1 MGKLFKWIGIIVTI
15 VVIVAIVRNV
25 ECGVG
30 SYKVKVKKEKAD
42 TVIVVVR
49 DTIVVRE
56 PQAVKSERLRVRNY
70 KVKVKKEKAD
80 SDYSNNSNYRADETT
95 KRTKTDN
102 MGNSPLISSNFPDSV
117 NVQIPITQRV
127 YEDSTYR
134 AYVSGFDARLDSIL
148 LFPPTKYVTITAK
161 ETKSHWDIG
170 MQAGYGITPKGF
182 QPYIGIGISFNF
194 RIEDLWK

>member
-1 MGKLFKWIGIIVTI
+1 MGKLFKWIGVIVTI
-15 VVIVAIVRNV
+15 VVIVAIGWVLRGHYTVANK
-25 ECGVG
+25 
-30 SYKVKVKKEKAD
+30 SYEAD

-56 PQAVKSERLRVRNY
+56 PQTVRSEQLGVRNY
-70 KVKVKKEKAD
+70 KVKVD
-80 SDYSNNSNYRADETT
+80 SGYSNDSVYRADEAT
-95 KRTKTDN
+95 KSTKTDN

-134 AYVSGFDARLDSIL
+134 AYVSGFDARLDSIYIY
-148 LFPPTKYVTITAK
+148 PQTKIVTIK
-161 ETKSHWDIG
+161 EKPKRWHLSVS
-170 MQAGYGITPKGF
+170 AGYGITPKGF
-182 QPYIGIGISFNF
+182 QPYIGLGVSFNF